1 MIRIRKSVFKPIK
14 NVSYS
19 FLDFSLQVIIGSI
32 SIYVRYLLDFM
43 ADKWSVILSLA
54 SIGYFKCFVFQ
65 YLFEICCILAKKSC
79 FIKVD
84 WYILNCFVQGC
95 YSVDFIETVISLFS
109 AWTIFFAKFVHLLSL
124 KENTVLKKWHFLY
137 FQNIWRHKSK
147 IFFLNFAFVTSED
160 QNQPILIH
168 SQIRV
173 LSKCCF
179 FFQITPQNN
188 EILARIQR
196 RIYTN

>member
-1 MIRIRKSVFKPIK
+1 
-14 NVSYS
+14 
-19 FLDFSLQVIIGSI
+19 
-32 SIYVRYLLDFM
+32 M
-43 ADKWSVILSLA
+43 AGKWSVILSLA

-124 KENTVLKKWHFLY
+124 KENTVLKKWHFLH

-168 SQIRV
+168 SQIGV

-179 FFQITPQNN
+179 FFPNYPSEQWNIGPYSKKNLHKLSREVDYAYKQVNLLSVHSFKICPWSFLN
-188 EILARIQR
+188 
-196 RIYTN
+196 